1 MLASVTVA
9 EMGKNGMACPVNISA
24 VGIIAD
30 QQDHTLITAAC
41 RNVIKGGNKM
51 TKKEIKKLE
60 LIHDALDEAMGDSDP
75 IGDMTDNEIRDQ
87 DPLFWATMKL
97 AELILKKGG

>member
-1 MLASVTVA
+1 
-9 EMGKNGMACPVNISA
+9 
-24 VGIIAD
+24 
-30 QQDHTLITAAC
+30 
-41 RNVIKGGNKM
+41 M